1 MADEV
6 EAKLLVLGED
16 REATVD
22 AIAALDTVAGLIVV
36 WRREHA
42 LTDAYFETPDHGL
55 AAHGVALRVRSQDGE
70 ELLTVKGD
78 ARVQDGVISRFELE
92 VAWSTDGLDRVLSVL
107 RDAGVALTGNADQ
120 SQDAMSAMASL
131 GLVAASPRT
140 NRRTAL
146 GLAALNGEHVAELD
160 IDRVVFSAGGHRVRH
175 FEVECEARAGAGPE
189 LLRAVAEDLCGR
201 FDGLRP
207 ISYSKLELGQLLDA
221 WAAEGALASW
231 LDGDQLTGPAYDE
244 IERRLG

>member
-1 MADEV
+1 M
-6 EAKLLVLGED
+6 
-16 REATVD
+16 
-22 AIAALDTVAGLIVV
+22 
-36 WRREHA
+36 
-42 LTDAYFETPDHGL
+42 
-55 AAHGVALRVRSQDGE
+55 RSQDGE

-92 VAWSTDGLDRVLSVL
+92 VAWSTDGLERVLATL
-107 RDAGVALTGNADQ
+107 REAGVALTGEPDQ

-146 GLAALNGEHVAELD
+146 GLAAPNGEHVAELD
-160 IDRVVFSAGGHRVRH
+160 IDRVVFTAGGQHVRH

-189 LLRAVAEDLCGR
+189 LLRAVTDDLR
-201 FDGLRP
+201 RSFDDMRP
-207 ISYSKLELGQLLDA
+207 IAYSKLELGQLLERR
-221 WAAEGALASW
+221 AAEGTLASW
-231 LDGDQLTGPAYDE
+231 LDGDQLTGFAYDE